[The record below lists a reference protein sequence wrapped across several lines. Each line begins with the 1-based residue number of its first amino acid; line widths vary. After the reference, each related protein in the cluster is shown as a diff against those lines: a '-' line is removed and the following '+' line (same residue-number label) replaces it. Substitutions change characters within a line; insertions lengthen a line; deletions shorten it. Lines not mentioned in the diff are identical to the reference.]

1 MSAAFRPI
9 VPDDLLVEL
18 RLDGRAVAF
27 LFADDEHEINE
38 LRASLLPQLP
48 CGHHVVVNTAA
59 ADGDSKTGGRV
70 WHSAPVLCQF
80 LREWQH
86 AATVLDVLELGSGT
100 GACGLWCA
108 CGALRARRVVL
119 TDGDE
124 ALLPLMTHNW
134 RKHSHLICSEVSIES
149 LRWGCRSEAALP
161 KGSYD
166 LLIGS
171 DVIYD
176 WDDHEALCVTL
187 SSLMR
192 RDVRRAPRAV
202 FATMPRHRVAAPA
215 TIDGMGAAARGEP
228 RREVLHSSGHV
239 LREPSTSP
247 SGLFT
252 DQALVRFVRTAA
264 SHGLRVSPGGAAG
277 VPAHRRGSAENPS
290 TLAASDWPLGFAW
303 TADEFRELHP
313 FVMIIDLDLE
323 RRSSS

>member
-18 RLDGRAVAF
+18 RLDGRAEAF

-38 LRASLLPQLP
+38 LRASLLTQLP
-48 CGHHVVVNTAA
+48 CGCVVVNTAA
-59 ADGDSKTGGRV
+59 LAAIQNWR
-70 WHSAPVLCQF
+70 ALALCGLAQF

-202 FATMPRHRVAAPA
+202 FATMPRPRGRACHHRRHGRSG
-215 TIDGMGAAARGEP
+215 TRQP
-228 RREVLHSSGHV
+228 RRSSPQLRPL

-247 SGLFT
+247 SASLPTRPRALCPRRATASGL
-252 DQALVRFVRTAA
+252 AGR
-264 SHGLRVSPGGAAG
+264 GGG
-277 VPAHRRGSAENPS
+277 ILHRRGSAENPS

-323 RRSSS
+323 RRT